1 MNSKALVVDEN
12 RNEDDRQV
20 ANQPELYFGLR
31 VTEIETED
39 QKKQHGQLIL
49 SLQPT
54 IWFSFSLPIS
64 AS

>member
-1 MNSKALVVDEN
+1 
-12 RNEDDRQV
+12 V

>member
-1 MNSKALVVDEN
+1 M
-12 RNEDDRQV
+12 

-49 SLQPT
+49 PLQPT